1 MRASETLFA
10 AAADS
15 RRESARM
22 TEYALRLQGAWSEV
36 QDTDFAGAGPVAA
49 LRRLEELSRWFG
61 APATAL
67 DHTADLLEAFA
78 TAQRRLEKVREALVA
93 LADFAQ
99 DAGLFRGELD
109 GLLATIDGLGVAMD
123 FACARGLEAVCTP
136 EYVPAAVP
144 FADRGDFSVDA
155 IHELELLSAPPAVAR
170 LAADNP
176 DVRVLE
182 TPGGGVV
189 AAVGDIESAEAIT
202 TFVAGVH
209 SSDPGSWQG
218 QVDSTRTVARAMGPG
233 TAGVVWLGYR
243 APDSVARGIQKE
255 PARAGGRDL
264 ARFQR
269 GLAERYPTA
278 QLTVVGHSY
287 GTVVASR
294 AAQEGLRADD
304 LVLLGSPG
312 TGARHVSEFH
322 LQAREGVEPRVFAAT
337 AQGDPITL
345 TTGPAAG
352 VHGRDPASPMFGARP
367 WPSNNL
373 GDHGSYFRD
382 ERFLDG
388 FAQVRRGSPGAGSD

>member
-61 APATAL
+61 TPATAL

-109 GLLATIDGLGVAMD
+109 GLLAAIDGLGVAMD

-218 QVDSTRTVARAMGPG
+218 RLIPPG
-233 TAGVVWLGYR
+233 RWRGRW
-243 APDSVARGIQKE
+243 ARGPPGWCGWATAPQTVW
-255 PARAGGRDL
+255 RAGYKKSQPG
-264 ARFQR
+264 
-269 GLAERYPTA
+269 P
-278 QLTVVGHSY
+278 VGA
-287 GTVVASR
+287 TWRASS
-294 AAQEGLRADD
+294 AGWLS
-304 LVLLGSPG
+304 V
-312 TGARHVSEFH
+312 T
-322 LQAREGVEPRVFAAT
+322 PR
-337 AQGDPITL
+337 
-345 TTGPAAG
+345 
-352 VHGRDPASPMFGARP
+352 RS
-367 WPSNNL
+367 
-373 GDHGSYFRD
+373 
-382 ERFLDG
+382 
-388 FAQVRRGSPGAGSD
+388 